1 MLMNLTEVLT
11 TEGKT
16 EEKRIDMEMTSFS
29 YQGSVFRIQEQ
40 TPLTLKL
47 SNRGNGKASIEG
59 QMSLRLIL
67 PCDRCLKDVTT
78 SIELSFDRQVNAPDR
93 IEELSEE
100 ELDEQ
105 NFMEGYQLDV
115 DILINNEILLNWPM
129 KVLCRDNCAGICKV
143 CGKDL
148 NTGQCECDTFVPD
161 PRMAKIKDIFNAGKE
176 V

>member
-1 MLMNLTEVLT
+1 MLVNLTEVLT

-29 YQGSVFRIQEQ
+29 YQGNVFRIQEQ

-67 PCDRCLKDVTT
+67 PCDRCLKDVVT

-129 KVLCRDNCAGICKV
+129 KVLCRDDCAGICKV